1 MRQKERHQRPGE
13 EFGHQD
19 KGGRRS
25 SRRLRKRISGYLDRC
40 ESSDVDIN
48 ELEYFV
54 PAPDEPDVDV
64 KYIALH
70 TEGERQQ
77 TLFHSFSQKG
87 SSDFWVAS
95 VERLDEHE
103 RMLVIH
109 EQRCLELCQA
119 TEQMSERQ
127 ELLAAV
133 MERKKAL
140 PTSRSHRKS
149 WIWRSWC

>member
-1 MRQKERHQRPGE
+1 M
-13 EFGHQD
+13 
-19 KGGRRS
+19 S
-25 SRRLRKRISGYLDRC
+25 ST
-40 ESSDVDIN
+40 
-48 ELEYFV
+48 F
-54 PAPDEPDVDV
+54 
-64 KYIALH
+64 ALH
-70 TEGERQQ
+70 AKGERQQ
-77 TLFHSFSQKG
+77 RLFRTFSQKG
-87 SSDFWVAS
+87 TSDFWVAS
-95 VERLDEHE
+95 VERWDEHE

-119 TEQMSERQ
+119 IEQMSERQ